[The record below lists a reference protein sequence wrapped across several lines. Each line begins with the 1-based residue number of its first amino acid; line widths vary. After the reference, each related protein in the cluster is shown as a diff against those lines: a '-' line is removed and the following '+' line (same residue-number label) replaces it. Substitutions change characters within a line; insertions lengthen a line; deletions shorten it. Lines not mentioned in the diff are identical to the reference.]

1 MIFHHLRS
9 IFFVCLMCIATFAQA
24 ETLKIVVFGDSL
36 TAGFGLERSQGFV
49 PQLQARLIAE
59 GYDVELIN
67 AGVSGDTT
75 SGGRSRLDW
84 SVGPDADGVILEL
97 GANDMLRGLPLKA
110 SRENLDAMMTNLTER
125 KLPVLIA
132 GMKAAPNMGKEY
144 SDEFNSIYP
153 DLAKKYDTLLYPFFL
168 QGVAGDS
175 SLNLPD
181 GMHPTHEGVAV
192 IVENILPSVKE
203 LIAKVTAKEG

>member
-1 MIFHHLRS
+1 
-9 IFFVCLMCIATFAQA
+9 MCTTSFAQA

-49 PQLQARLIAE
+49 PQLQAKLITE

-75 SGGRSRLDW
+75 SGGRSRLNW

-97 GANDMLRGLPLKA
+97 GANDMLRGIPVES
-110 SRENLDAMMTNLTER
+110 SRENLDAMVTGLKER

-132 GMKAAPNMGKEY
+132 GMLASPNMGKEY
-144 SDEFNSIYP
+144 GKEFNAIFP
-153 DLAKKYDTLLYPFFL
+153 DLAKKYDTLFYPFFL
-168 QGVAGDS
+168 KDVAGEI
-175 SLNLPD
+175 SLNQPD
-181 GMHPTHEGVAV
+181 GMHPTNEGVAV
-192 IVENILPSVKE
+192 IVENIFPNVKE
-203 LIAKVTAKEG
+203 LIEKIKAK